1 MLLAFNTSIST
12 SLLNSIKRLSI
23 IFHTSTVIYDLLD
36 FINQYYESGEP
47 EVESEFEYDGTEFE
61 EPDVLPDNNE
71 CNGEE
76 NDDDH
81 SIRNRNNGNF
91 CDK

>member
-1 MLLAFNTSIST
+1 MKQAPG
-12 SLLNSIKRLSI
+12 
-23 IFHTSTVIYDLLD
+23 DLLD
-36 FINQYYESGEP
+36 FMNQYYESGEP

-61 EPDVLPDNNE
+61 EPDVLPDKSQ

-81 SIRNRNNGNF
+81 SISNRNNGNF
-91 CDK
+91 CDKCSDKGLKVKEL